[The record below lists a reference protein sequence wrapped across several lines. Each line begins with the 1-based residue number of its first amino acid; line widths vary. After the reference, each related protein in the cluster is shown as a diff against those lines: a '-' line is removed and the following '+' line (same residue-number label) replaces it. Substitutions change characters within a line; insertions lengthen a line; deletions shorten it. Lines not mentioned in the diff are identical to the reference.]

1 MQSLRRLGGGC
12 YLTTP
17 PCPTLRWL
25 AAQGPC
31 RSSVGVYAVQDAGR
45 RPRGRTRCASPGA
58 EGQEPGFTT
67 CRRADSTV
75 FSASSYSQE
84 KGTGE
89 PAGSWPR
96 RRSWTGVGVGSRLRR
111 CRGRNHVSHC
121 VGDESVRVEMY
132 NECCFIEPHRQAPV
146 TSGIGQ
152 ENHGRAG
159 RTPNPKRKPEAEES
173 NAQSPDGLRTNQI
186 SRSPAAATDS
196 AAALA
201 LVAIP
206 SVYAASAHAQDRA
219 GT

>member
-1 MQSLRRLGGGC
+1 
-12 YLTTP
+12 
-17 PCPTLRWL
+17 
-25 AAQGPC
+25 
-31 RSSVGVYAVQDAGR
+31 
-45 RPRGRTRCASPGA
+45 
-58 EGQEPGFTT
+58 
-67 CRRADSTV
+67 
-75 FSASSYSQE
+75 
-84 KGTGE
+84 
-89 PAGSWPR
+89 
-96 RRSWTGVGVGSRLRR
+96 
-111 CRGRNHVSHC
+111 
-121 VGDESVRVEMY
+121 MY